1 MSSSNPL
8 KEHRTASRVTG
19 ILELAAKS
27 HSGVRLAD
35 LAHALAAPR
44 SSLHGI
50 VKGLVATGYLVEDEG
65 FYALGP
71 AVAALLAAPRPALE
85 VAAAPAMQALNSR
98 FDETVMLS
106 FLVGNAVVYIDVVE
120 SAQLIRYSAPVR
132 MRRPLYPTSSG
143 KCFLAYSDPAFR
155 ELYLAERI
163 APEDLAGVEEEL
175 AEVARNGVA
184 VNKGATVPDVCGI
197 SAPIFEG
204 ASVVAVL
211 AVAGPVSRMNDDI
224 DVFVEHI
231 KRHAHEISEILSD
244 GLAGGR

>member
-27 HSGVRLAD
+27 HRGVRLAD
-35 LAHALAAPR
+35 LAHSLAAPR

-65 FYALGP
+65 FYSLGP
-71 AVAALLAAPRPALE
+71 AVSALLTAPRPALE
-85 VAAAPAMQALNSR
+85 VAAAPAMQALSAH

-106 FLVGNAVVYIDVVE
+106 FRVGNAVVYIDVVE
-120 SAQLIRYSAPVR
+120 SSQLIRYSAPVR

-143 KCFLAYSDPAFR
+143 KCFLAYSDPDFR
-155 ELYLAERI
+155 RDYLAGHV
-163 APEDLAGVEEEL
+163 APEELAGVEDEL
-175 AEVARNGVA
+175 AEVARTGVA
-184 VNKGATVPDVCGI
+184 VNQGATVPDVCGI

-204 ASVVAVL
+204 ASVAAVL
-211 AVAGPVSRMNDDI
+211 AVAGPIARMKDHVDE
-224 DVFVEHI
+224 FVEHI
-231 KRHAHEISEILSD
+231 KRHAREISELLSD
-244 GLAGGR
+244 GLPEAR